1 MQDDPAR
8 LKNYFLKGYSMV
20 LALTVPITVA
30 CALFADDITLVLL
43 GPKWTAAAPIF
54 RLLAP
59 TIVVFAIANPLFW
72 LLSSLGL
79 VGRSL
84 KMSFVI
90 APVMIVSYLIAIPYG
105 PRGVAFAYSA
115 AMVLW
120 VIPLIVW
127 AVHGTAISVR
137 DILLTVGRPI
147 GSAVVA
153 AGLAFGFRFF
163 CGSLF
168 PPLGRL
174 VLETFV
180 LSITFLAVVLF
191 AAGQKDLYLDVFRG
205 LMGSSSNASVNTLQK
220 SEAS

>member
-1 MQDDPAR
+1 
-8 LKNYFLKGYSMV
+8 MV

-59 TIVVFAIANPLFW
+59 TILAFAIANPLFW

-84 KMSFVI
+84 KMSLVI
-90 APVMIVSYLIAIPYG
+90 APVMIISYLIALPYG
-105 PRGVAFAYSA
+105 PRGVAFAYST

-120 VIPLIVW
+120 VIPLVVW
-127 AVHGTAISVR
+127 AVRGTAISAGE
-137 DILLTVGRPI
+137 ILLTAGRPMA
-147 GSAVVA
+147 SAVVA
-153 AGLAFGFRFF
+153 AGLAFGFQIL

-168 PPLGRL
+168 PPLARL
-174 VLETFV
+174 VLETAV
-180 LSITFLAVVLF
+180 LAISFLAVVLF
-191 AAGQKDLYLDVFRG
+191 AAGQKGLYLDVFRG
-205 LMGSSSNASVNTLQK
+205 LIGKSSNASVGTLGK